1 MASPLLPLHTN
12 VHKWD
17 ALMKKVIL
25 LTVALVIDWL
35 SVAMAQVWVNPQE
48 FTH

>member
-1 MASPLLPLHTN
+1 
-12 VHKWD
+12 
-17 ALMKKVIL
+17 MKKVIL

-48 FTH
+48 FTHQSARPASLKV

>member
-1 MASPLLPLHTN
+1 
-12 VHKWD
+12 
-17 ALMKKVIL
+17 MKKVIL

>member
-1 MASPLLPLHTN
+1 
-12 VHKWD
+12 
-17 ALMKKVIL
+17 MKKVIL

-35 SVAMAQVWVNPQE
+35 SVAMAQVWVNLQE

>member
-1 MASPLLPLHTN
+1 
-12 VHKWD
+12 
-17 ALMKKVIL
+17 MKKVIL

-48 FTH
+48 FTHLECTPSERLKV